1 MYFFYT
7 RLSSPWKCIQGISWT
22 WKLGKKKRQ
31 HRVKEGQKTFKNR
44 ANHEYQKT
52 QQNLTEQI
60 EFAIFENCYCFL
72 RWSISINSRIFFVFF
87 SLRYLAHFLIKR
99 FFNTIF
105 FNVLIISKMSL
116 IINKIKIN
124 RSWKTDTAQK
134 MNFSIKKFSI
144 KFSFQTKIYLLQ
156 W

>member
-1 MYFFYT
+1 MKMYTGHFLNVEA
-7 RLSSPWKCIQGISWT
+7 RE
-22 WKLGKKKRQ
+22 KKKRQ

-99 FFNTIF
+99 FFQHDIF
-105 FNVLIISKMSL
+105 QCPHNFQNEPDHKQNQ
-116 IINKIKIN
+116 NK
-124 RSWKTDTAQK
+124 QK
-134 MNFSIKKFSI
+134 LKN
-144 KFSFQTKIYLLQ
+144 
-156 W
+156 